1 MNSDQTADGTEPLG
15 GETGDGGPER
25 LAIVRANLQ
34 VVRRRIAAGCAA
46 VGRDPGEIT
55 LVVITKTYPA
65 SDVRLLA
72 ALGVHDVGEN
82 RDQDAGPKHE
92 ACADLPLTWHFV
104 GRLQSNKA
112 HSVVR
117 YADLVH
123 SVDRPSLVAAL
134 GRATRAAGRSL
145 DCLIQVSVDG
155 DPHRGGAV
163 LADVPALADVI
174 AAEDGLRLRGLM
186 AVAPLGMPAQEAFA
200 VLPRLRATLR
210 ADHPEAEIISAGMS
224 ADLEEALAEG
234 ATHLRVGSAVLGAR
248 R

>member
-1 MNSDQTADGTEPLG
+1 VNSDQTTYG
-15 GETGDGGPER
+15 GESGRGEPER
-25 LAIVRANLQ
+25 LAVLRTNLRA
-34 VVRRRIAAGCAA
+34 VRRRIEAGCAA
-46 VGRDPGEIT
+46 AGRDPGEVT
-55 LVVITKTYPA
+55 LVVVTKTYPA
-65 SDVRLLA
+65 QDVRLLS

-82 RDQDAGPKHE
+82 RDQEAGPKHDD
-92 ACADLPLTWHFV
+92 CADLALTWHFV

-155 DPHRGGAV
+155 DPSRGGAV
-163 LADVPALADVI
+163 PADVPALADVI
-174 AAEDGLRLRGLM
+174 AAEEGLRLRGLM
-186 AVAPLGMPAQEAFA
+186 AVAPLGMPAREAFA
-200 VLPRLRATLR
+200 VLPRLRDALR
-210 ADHPEAEIISAGMS
+210 AGHPQAQIISAGMS

>member
-1 MNSDQTADGTEPLG
+1 VNTDEKADDVGPADAEPG
-15 GETGDGGPER
+15 AEPER
-25 LAIVRANLQ
+25 LARLRTNLQ
-34 VVRRRIAAGCAA
+34 AVRQRIAAGCVAA
-46 VGRDPGEIT
+46 GRDPGGIT

-65 SDVRLLA
+65 ADVRLLA
-72 ALGVHDVGEN
+72 GLGVHDVGEN
-82 RDQDAGPKHE
+82 RDQEAGPKHE
-92 ACADLPLTWHFV
+92 ACVDLPLTWHFV

-123 SVDRPSLVAAL
+123 SVDRPSLVGAL
-134 GRATRAAGRSL
+134 GRASRAAGRSL

-163 LADVPALADVI
+163 VGDVPALADAI
-174 AAEDGLRLRGLM
+174 AAEQGLHLRGLM
-186 AVAPLGMPAQEAFA
+186 AVAPLGMAAREAFA
-200 VLPRLRATLR
+200 VLPLLRERLGT
-210 ADHPEAEIISAGMS
+210 DHPDAVFISAGMS
-224 ADLEEALAEG
+224 ADLEPALAEG

>member
-1 MNSDQTADGTEPLG
+1 VNSDQTTYSGP
-15 GETGDGGPER
+15 GEPER
-25 LAIVRANLQ
+25 LAVLRTNLRA
-34 VVRRRIAAGCAA
+34 VRRRIEAGCAA
-46 VGRDPGEIT
+46 AGRDPGEVT
-55 LVVITKTYPA
+55 LVVVTKTYPA
-65 SDVRLLA
+65 QDVRLLA
-72 ALGVHDVGEN
+72 TLGVHDVGEN
-82 RDQDAGPKHE
+82 RDQEAGPKHDE
-92 ACADLPLTWHFV
+92 CADLALTWHFV

-123 SVDRPSLVAAL
+123 SVDRSSLVAAL

-155 DPHRGGAV
+155 DPSRGGAAVADVPV
-163 LADVPALADVI
+163 LADLI

-186 AVAPLGMPAQEAFA
+186 AVAPLGMPAREAFA
-200 VLPRLRATLR
+200 VLPRLRDTLR
-210 ADHPEAEIISAGMS
+210 ADHPGAQIISAGMS